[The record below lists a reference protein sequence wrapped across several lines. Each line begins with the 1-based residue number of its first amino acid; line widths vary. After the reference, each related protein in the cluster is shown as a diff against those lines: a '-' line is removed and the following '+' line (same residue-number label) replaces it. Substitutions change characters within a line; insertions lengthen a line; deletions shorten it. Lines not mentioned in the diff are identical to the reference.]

1 MWGSTLGDQTSWFRY
16 EFELPVLAGLVGQG
30 LIIADDEFTLFVN
43 GRRLESAILT
53 ENQRPNEQPLPIFLD
68 FSQVLVRGTNV
79 PQSCASR
86 QQPGAA

>member
-1 MWGSTLGDQTSWFRY
+1 
-16 EFELPVLAGLVGQG
+16 
-30 LIIADDEFTLFVN
+30 
-43 GRRLESAILT
+43 LT